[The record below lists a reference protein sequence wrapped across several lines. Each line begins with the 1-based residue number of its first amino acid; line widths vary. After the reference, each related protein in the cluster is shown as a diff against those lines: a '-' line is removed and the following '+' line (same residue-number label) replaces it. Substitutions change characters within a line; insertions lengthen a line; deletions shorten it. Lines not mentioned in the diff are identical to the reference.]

1 VWTGH
6 EPQAGRIFKLSYRR
20 DGVDCEAQVGEPDPI
35 CGHQVLA
42 ILDLGR
48 HDPYLVDCASVGGAR
63 VQVIVKKP
71 VYAAT
76 EFTAST
82 RS

>member
-1 VWTGH
+1 
-6 EPQAGRIFKLSYRR
+6 
-20 DGVDCEAQVGEPDPI
+20 
-35 CGHQVLA
+35 VLA

-48 HDPYLVDCASVGGAR
+48 HDPYLVACASPGETR
-63 VQVIVKKP
+63 VQVIVEKP

-82 RS
+82 RI